1 MDWQKRNFWFFV
13 FDKGSSGPKWS
24 GKLFDWKLTFANS
37 RSLFIFF
44 TVHTNLWSLKKK
56 KNIYSL
62 VRTNKNKKNLL
73 VRTVQHPRRSTVGG
87 TSLCYILIGR
97 GKSVSHL
104 ISWSVVIFH
113 KGSSWLPYSTDLYLD
128 FHLLSRR
135 WLLHTGGSKMFEPL
149 FHAGLSVFY
158 QFVCKIYM
166 SSE

>member
-104 ISWSVVIFH
+104 ISWSVVMFH
-113 KGSSWLPYSTDLYLD
+113 KGSGQKLDRVPIWLFFQQQVGWGTRLPKTNSGI
-128 FHLLSRR
+128 FQ
-135 WLLHTGGSKMFEPL
+135 E
-149 FHAGLSVFY
+149 
-158 QFVCKIYM
+158 
-166 SSE
+166 